1 MKSNSL
7 KKEIREAIRM
17 NISGVDKQ
25 SIEEA
30 TAEAEAKPLEF
41 DPKERATFL
50 RSMLAAVPPLVAHGV
65 PATDIT
71 ARYPKLAEEYPKLLK
86 MMLAKEDLSPIN
98 AMLKALDRMATGSLT
113 QHKAS
118 ILVGQTLVDTFVK
131 PQLNGHAGDTRGR

>member
-1 MKSNSL
+1 
-7 KKEIREAIRM
+7 M

-50 RSMLAAVPPLVAHGV
+50 RSMLAAVPPLVARGV
-65 PATDIT
+65 PAEEIT
-71 ARYPKLAEEYPKLLK
+71 ARYPKLADEYPKLLK

-113 QHKAS
+113 QQGLYPSWPDSCRHFREAAIKRTRWGYTGALKALHQS
-118 ILVGQTLVDTFVK
+118 
-131 PQLNGHAGDTRGR
+131 